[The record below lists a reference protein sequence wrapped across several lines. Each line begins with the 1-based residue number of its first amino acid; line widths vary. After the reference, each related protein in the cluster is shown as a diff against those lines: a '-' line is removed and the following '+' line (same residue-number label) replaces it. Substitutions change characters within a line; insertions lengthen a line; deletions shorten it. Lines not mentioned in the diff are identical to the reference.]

1 MSLASI
7 FRFVLPLAVLSGLT
21 VNFSSGQSVAPI
33 GGADGAIE
41 YRLIATSKTSTMLK
55 ELNEAAAEGFDFVA
69 MMGGETLVGDEV
81 VTVLAKARS
90 APNRQ
95 RHEYKLLATSKT
107 STMQKELTEAGAR
120 GFRYCGQSVA
130 ETAFGGQEVVAILK
144 RDLQAPAKRYIYKL
158 LATKRTK
165 TMGKELN
172 QAGSEG
178 FQLVGLTVSETTFGG
193 QELVS
198 ILMLAD

>member
-1 MSLASI
+1 MSLVSI

-21 VNFSSGQSVAPI
+21 VNFSSGQSVTPI
-33 GGADGAIE
+33 NDADGAIE
-41 YRLIATSKTSTMLK
+41 YRLIATSKTSTMRK

-69 MMGGETLVGDEV
+69 MMGGETLAGDEV
-81 VTVLAKARS
+81 VTVLAKARN
-90 APNRQ
+90 APNQQ

-107 STMQKELTEAGAR
+107 STMQKELTAAGAR

-130 ETAFGGQEVVAILK
+130 ETAFGGREVVAILK
-144 RDLQAPAKRYIYKL
+144 RDLQAPSKRYIYQL

-165 TMGKELN
+165 TMSKELN

-178 FQLVGLTVSETTFGG
+178 FRLVGLTVSETTFGG

-198 ILMLAD
+198 ILMLAE